1 VSRHRPAVDLQFPG
15 DPPLGP
21 SCRVKLLY
29 RLNNRH
35 LEGIRHSWSPATC
48 DVLLKTVGEPRSIQN
63 GCISFRPVWLFL
75 RAR

>member
-1 VSRHRPAVDLQFPG
+1 VSRHRPTVDLQFPG

-35 LEGIRHSWSPATC
+35 LEGIRHPRSPATREM
-48 DVLLKTVGEPRSIQN
+48 LLQTSGEPRSLQN
-63 GCISFRPVWLFL
+63 GCISFRPLWLFMG
-75 RAR
+75 AR